1 MCFFHEQHDTKES
14 KKATV
19 TPKQKSNDALPHLP
33 YWRNCTIYA
42 VVSRP
47 CINYPTM
54 KTRSNNYRRV
64 GGVRKCTQVQVKPP
78 PKAAAAKPE
87 PCKKP
92 PALNMQPWVPP
103 VFERV
108 LGEVPTCQSHY
119 NCLRKLAR
127 QQPGYQCELFYVQHY
142 HWYDS
147 QKGVPGAGDEALFF
161 YNPLSLRTTTVRTHR
176 HGPDYSGESK
186 DNPLATSIG
195 LGKQAGVF
203 RSAEFAKKIRALR
216 VGDPIY
222 QLDEGDGGLAGG
234 VFRVTRNWSPK
245 RDQKI
250 YVLGVNADGLWQKVT
265 IQSINPRLVMLDDD
279 GFGLFV

>member
-1 MCFFHEQHDTKES
+1 MFSPRAARHQSE
-14 KKATV
+14 KATV
-19 TPKQKSNDALPHLP
+19 TPKRKSNDALPHLP
-33 YWRNCTIYA
+33 YWRNCTSYA

-54 KTRSNNYRRV
+54 KTRSNNYRRA
-64 GGVRKCTQVQVKPP
+64 GGVRKCSQVQKKPP

-103 VFERV
+103 VFEPV
-108 LGEVPTCQSHY
+108 MGEVARSQSHY
-119 NCLRKLAR
+119 NFLRKMAR
-127 QQPGYQCELFYVQHY
+127 QQPGYQCELFYVQRY

-147 QKGVPGAGDEALFF
+147 QKGVPGAGDEPAFY
-161 YNPLSLRTTTVRTHR
+161 YNPLSLRTTTVRSHV
-176 HGPDYSGESK
+176 HEPDYSGETRA
-186 DNPLATSIG
+186 NPISTHIG

-222 QLDEGDGGLAGG
+222 QLDDEDGGLAGG
-234 VFRVTRNWSPK
+234 VFHVTRAWSPK
-245 RDQKI
+245 RRDQI
-250 YVLGVNADGLWQKVT
+250 IDVLGVNEQGLWEKVSV
-265 IQSINPRLVMLDDD
+265 QSINPRLVLLDDD